1 MGEDYLNATIRYKD
15 KEIDIR
21 FSKTLSLQ
29 EVKELMCS
37 NDLDKLLSLRQSNWY
52 LDVQGKLL
60 RIEQHRA
67 LKEYPLGNGEVL
79 EVIIND

>member
-1 MGEDYLNATIRYKD
+1 
-15 KEIDIR
+15 
-21 FSKTLSLQ
+21 
-29 EVKELMCS
+29 MCS

-67 LKEYPLGNGEVL
+67 LKEYPLGNGDVL

>member
-52 LDVQGKLL
+52 
-60 RIEQHRA
+60 
-67 LKEYPLGNGEVL
+67 
-79 EVIIND
+79 

>member
-60 RIEQHRA
+60 
-67 LKEYPLGNGEVL
+67 LKEYPLGNGDVL